1 MKSRIWEL
9 DAFRGVCILGMVIIH
24 LLYDLNSAYHIPALQ
39 SSRLYRFTLDWGA
52 VLFILLSGI
61 CATLGRHP
69 IRRGLTV
76 FVGGLICSFATWL
89 LYRLNLAHKSLI
101 IYFGIL
107 HCLGV
112 CMLIWPLVKRLPGW
126 LLLLLGAILCIPSAA
141 AGTWWTMPL
150 GFPPPDFASSDYFPL
165 LPNLG
170 YFLIGSG
177 LGKYLYPRKTTL
189 FPNVNT
195 HNPLIT
201 AFTFI
206 GRHALLVYLL
216 HQPVITALLWLIF

>member
-1 MKSRIWEL
+1 MKNRIWEL
-9 DAFRGVCILGMVIIH
+9 DAFRGVCILGMVIVH

-39 SSRLYRFTLDWGA
+39 SSRLYRFALDWGA

-76 FVGGLICSFATWL
+76 FTGGLICSFATWL
-89 LYRLNLAHKSLI
+89 LYRLGLAHKSLI

-107 HCLGV
+107 HCLGI
-112 CMLIWPLVKRLPGW
+112 CMLIWPLFKKLPGW
-126 LLLLLGAILCIPSAA
+126 LLLLLGAILCIPNAA
-141 AGTWWTMPL
+141 AGAWWTMPL
-150 GFPPPDFASSDYFPL
+150 GFPPTDFASSDYFPL

-170 YFLIGSG
+170 YFLTGSG
-177 LGKYLYPRKTTL
+177 LGKYLYSRKTTL

-195 HNPLIT
+195 RNPLI
-201 AFTFI
+201 AALCFT

-216 HQPVITALLWLIF
+216 HQPVITALLLIF